1 MTDTALHRD
10 LETLDHTT
18 PNGRIKSQLLG
29 LYTSSAP
36 DDKANLLDEAPM
48 PVRTHLADYLADTVV
63 QEVLTFLQSNSYLL
77 GIDTSKLTD
86 SDKEVLFI
94 TKLDEH
100 QTAISFAC
108 GSVIYDRV
116 HASVAIHYYNPY
128 KDQSFSH
135 LYYPLKR
142 VQYINLG
149 YEVSYYDTATQEYR
163 PFFGTISGQLDTFN
177 SRLELVKDSFLLD
190 KKEAK

>member
-10 LETLDHTT
+10 LETLNLTT
-18 PNGRIKSQLLG
+18 HNERIKAQLLG
-29 LYTSSAP
+29 LYTASAP
-36 DDKANLLDEAPM
+36 DDKVNILDEAPM
-48 PVRTHLADYLADTVV
+48 PVRAHLADYLSDTIVT
-63 QEVLTFLQSNSYLL
+63 EVFTFLRVNSHLL
-77 GIDTSKLTD
+77 GIHTARLNET
-86 SDKEVLFI
+86 DKEVLFV
-94 TKLDEH
+94 TKLGEH

-116 HASVAIHYYNPY
+116 HTSVAIHYYNPY
-128 KDQSFSH
+128 ENQNFYH

-142 VQYINLG
+142 IQYINLG

-163 PFFGTISGQLDTFN
+163 PFFGTISSQLDTFN

-190 KKEAK
+190 K

>member
-10 LETLDHTT
+10 LETLNLTT
-18 PNGRIKSQLLG
+18 PSGLIKSKLLE
-29 LYTSSAP
+29 LYTLRTP
-36 DDKANLLDEAPM
+36 DERVNILDEAPM
-48 PVRTHLADYLADTVV
+48 PVRTQLAGYLSDTIVT
-63 QEVLTFLQSNSYLL
+63 EVFIFLRVNSHLL
-77 GIDTSKLTD
+77 GIDTARLNATD
-86 SDKEVLFI
+86 REVLFV
-94 TKLDEH
+94 TKLDDH
-100 QTAISFAC
+100 QTAIGFAS

-128 KDQSFSH
+128 KDQSFYH

-142 VQYINLG
+142 IQYINLG
-149 YEVSYYDTATQEYR
+149 YEISYYDTATQEYR

-190 KKEAK
+190 K

>member
-10 LETLDHTT
+10 LETLDLTT
-18 PNGRIKSQLLG
+18 PNGHTKSQLLG
-29 LYTSSAP
+29 LYTACET
-36 DDKANLLDEAPM
+36 DDKVNLLDEAPI
-48 PVRTHLADYLADTVV
+48 PVRTHLADYLSDTIVT
-63 QEVLTFLQSNSYLL
+63 EVFTFLRVNSHLL
-77 GIDTSKLTD
+77 GIDTARLNDT
-86 SDKEVLFI
+86 DKEVLFV
-94 TKLDEH
+94 TELDEH
-100 QTAISFAC
+100 KTAISFAC

-128 KDQSFSH
+128 KNQSFFH

-190 KKEAK
+190 K

>member
-29 LYTSSAP
+29 LYTASAP
-36 DDKANLLDEAPM
+36 DDKVNILDEAPM
-48 PVRTHLADYLADTVV
+48 PVRTHLADYLSDTIVT
-63 QEVLTFLQSNSYLL
+63 EVFTFLRSNSHLL
-77 GIDTSKLTD
+77 GIDTARLNDTD
-86 SDKEVLFI
+86 REVLFV

-116 HASVAIHYYNPY
+116 HTSVAIHYYNPY
-128 KDQSFSH
+128 KNQNFYH

-149 YEVSYYDTATQEYR
+149 YEISYYDTDTQEYR
-163 PFFGTISGQLDTFN
+163 PFFGTIGSQLDTFDG
-177 SRLELVKDSFLLD
+177 RLELVKDSFLLD
-190 KKEAK
+190 K

>member
-18 PNGRIKSQLLG
+18 PNERIKAQLLG
-29 LYTSSAP
+29 LYNMVVP
-36 DDKANLLDEAPM
+36 DEAVNLLDEAPM
-48 PVRTHLADYLADTVV
+48 PVRTHLADYLSDTIVT
-63 QEVLTFLQSNSYLL
+63 EVFTFLRANSHLL
-77 GIDTSKLTD
+77 GIDTARLNDTD
-86 SDKEVLFI
+86 REVLFI

-116 HASVAIHYYNPY
+116 HNSVAIHYYNPY
-128 KDQSFSH
+128 KDQNFYH
-135 LYYPLKR
+135 RYYPLKR

-149 YEVSYYDTATQEYR
+149 YEISYYDTATQEYR
-163 PFFGTISGQLDTFN
+163 PFFGTIGSQLDTFDG
-177 SRLELVKDSFLLD
+177 RLELVKDSFLLD
-190 KKEAK
+190 K

>member
-10 LETLDHTT
+10 MDTITHTT
-18 PNGRIKSQLLG
+18 SNGHIKAQLLG
-29 LYTSSAP
+29 LYNIVVP
-36 DDKANLLDEAPM
+36 NEMVNLLGEAPM
-48 PVRTHLADYLADTVV
+48 SIRTHLADYLAGTIV
-63 QEVLTFLQSNSYLL
+63 QEVLTFLQSNSHLL

-86 SDKEVLFI
+86 SDKEVLFV

-116 HASVAIHYYNPY
+116 HNSVAIHYYNPY
-128 KDQSFSH
+128 KNQSFYH
-135 LYYPLKR
+135 LYYPIKR
-142 VQYINLG
+142 IQYLNLG
-149 YEVSYYDTATQEYR
+149 YEISYYDTATQEYR
-163 PFFGTISGQLDTFN
+163 PFFGEIGSQLDTFT

-190 KKEAK
+190 K